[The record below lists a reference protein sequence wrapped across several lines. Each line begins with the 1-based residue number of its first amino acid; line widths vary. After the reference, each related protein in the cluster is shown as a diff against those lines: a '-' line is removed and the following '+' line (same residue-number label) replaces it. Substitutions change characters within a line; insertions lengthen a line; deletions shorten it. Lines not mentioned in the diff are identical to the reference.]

1 MTDLKPLSE
10 MAMGQP
16 GEHSF
21 EDRDEE
27 MEHEN
32 RSRPNTSRLK
42 GLRLVIT
49 LVGLCFAVFCVA
61 LDNTIIATAI
71 PYITDQFKNLN
82 DVGWYGSVY
91 LLTTCAFQLLYG
103 KLYKFFSIKAVFLTG
118 LFIFEV
124 GSLICGVA
132 PSSISLI
139 IGRAIA
145 GLGSAAIL
153 SGAMIIIAHVQWAG
167 TTYAWGNWRIIFLF
181 IMFGV
186 LLATFVAV
194 QVWQG
199 EAATVPPR
207 IARERSVAFGTWFAI
222 CMGGTYYVFI
232 YYLPIWFQAIK
243 GVSPLRSGI
252 DTLPMIL
259 GNVFGVISAGA
270 LTTRFG
276 YYMPWIFLSLIFMSI
291 GAGLLTTLK
300 VDSSTAQW
308 IGYQVLFG
316 LGTGWGFQQTAV
328 AAQTVLALVDI
339 PIGTALMVFI
349 QLLGGAMFVTIA
361 QNIFT
366 NHLVSGILAIQIP
379 DLDPKQIVQS
389 GATHLRR
396 QIPDVYLPQVLI
408 AYDEA
413 LVKTFQVA
421 LCLACLSLLGAV
433 GMEWR
438 SVKNK
443 QIVAA
448 VA

>member
-1 MTDLKPLSE
+1 
-10 MAMGQP
+10 
-16 GEHSF
+16 
-21 EDRDEE
+21 
-27 MEHEN
+27 
-32 RSRPNTSRLK
+32 
-42 GLRLVIT
+42 
-49 LVGLCFAVFCVA
+49 
-61 LDNTIIATAI
+61 
-71 PYITDQFKNLN
+71 
-82 DVGWYGSVY
+82 
-91 LLTTCAFQLLYG
+91 
-103 KLYKFFSIKAVFLTG
+103 
-118 LFIFEV
+118 
-124 GSLICGVA
+124 
-132 PSSISLI
+132 
-139 IGRAIA
+139 
-145 GLGSAAIL
+145 
-153 SGAMIIIAHVQWAG
+153 
-167 TTYAWGNWRIIFLF
+167 
-181 IMFGV
+181 
-186 LLATFVAV
+186 
-194 QVWQG
+194 
-199 EAATVPPR
+199 
-207 IARERSVAFGTWFAI
+207 
-222 CMGGTYYVFI
+222 MGGTYYVFI

-276 YYMPWIFLSLIFMSI
+276 YYMPFIFLSLIFMSV

-300 VDSSTAQW
+300 VDSSSAHW
-308 IGYQVLFG
+308 IGYQILFG

-361 QNIFT
+361 QNVFT
-366 NHLVSGILAIQIP
+366 NHLVSGILAIKIP
-379 DLDPKQIVQS
+379 NLDPQRIVQS

-396 QIPDVYLPQVLI
+396 EIPAAYLPEVLI

-443 QIVAA
+443 QVVAA

>member
-1 MTDLKPLSE
+1 
-10 MAMGQP
+10 
-16 GEHSF
+16 
-21 EDRDEE
+21 
-27 MEHEN
+27 
-32 RSRPNTSRLK
+32 
-42 GLRLVIT
+42 
-49 LVGLCFAVFCVA
+49 
-61 LDNTIIATAI
+61 
-71 PYITDQFKNLN
+71 
-82 DVGWYGSVY
+82 
-91 LLTTCAFQLLYG
+91 
-103 KLYKFFSIKAVFLTG
+103 
-118 LFIFEV
+118 
-124 GSLICGVA
+124 
-132 PSSISLI
+132 
-139 IGRAIA
+139 
-145 GLGSAAIL
+145 
-153 SGAMIIIAHVQWAG
+153 
-167 TTYAWGNWRIIFLF
+167 
-181 IMFGV
+181 
-186 LLATFVAV
+186 
-194 QVWQG
+194 
-199 EAATVPPR
+199 
-207 IARERSVAFGTWFAI
+207 
-222 CMGGTYYVFI
+222 MGGTYYVFI

-276 YYMPWIFLSLIFMSI
+276 YYMPFIFLSLIFMSV

-300 VDSSTAQW
+300 VDSSTAHW
-308 IGYQVLFG
+308 IGYQILFG

-361 QNIFT
+361 QNVFT
-366 NHLVSGILAIQIP
+366 NHLVSGILAIKIP
-379 DLDPKQIVQS
+379 NLDPQRIVQS

-396 QIPDVYLPQVLI
+396 EIPAAYLPEVLI

-443 QIVAA
+443 QVVAA
-448 VA
+448 VT